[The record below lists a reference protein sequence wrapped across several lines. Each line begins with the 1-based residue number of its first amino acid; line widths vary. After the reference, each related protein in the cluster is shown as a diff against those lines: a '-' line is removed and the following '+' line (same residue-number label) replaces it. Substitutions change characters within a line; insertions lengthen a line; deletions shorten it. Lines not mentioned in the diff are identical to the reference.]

1 MSNTAPTPSRVIIEH
16 NADGSMT
23 LEHYINGARTK
34 ETLLEGIELLQIR
47 EAFAAQDN
55 AIKAAAARKAE
66 QQLEKE
72 RALHR
77 RVWFNT
83 AYGVDRIRGQGEG
96 FANKFIGPLNQR
108 GTLGD
113 AIKAAQDKN
122 AVKLTLADM
131 LEA

>member
-1 MSNTAPTPSRVIIEH
+1 M
-16 NADGSMT
+16 
-23 LEHYINGARTK
+23 
-34 ETLLEGIELLQIR
+34 QIR

-55 AIKAAAARKAE
+55 AIKAAAERKAE
-66 QQLEKE
+66 RQLEQE

-113 AIKAAQDKN
+113 AIKAAQEKN
-122 AVKLTLADM
+122 AVKLTLKD
-131 LEA
+131 LLPC